1 MKAGESFFPE
11 VPETQQTQIKILL
24 KERKALLMKGY
35 EAARRNMALMYMRSE
50 RSDLNLRMTQVG
62 CVCCCL

>member
-1 MKAGESFFPE
+1 
-11 VPETQQTQIKILL
+11 
-24 KERKALLMKGY
+24 MKGY

-62 CVCCCL
+62 DKGVARSVEELDALHNTKLP